1 MAQNM
6 QSPPRGYEDEDNED
20 KKRENEKI
28 LSTAQKAKMVV
39 DESKRKKKKIVNI
52 PSEGLSSEGSEVIMR
67 EVYASEDICC
77 KYYEFVMVIFLRRV
91 DVLMHIIK
99 QHPFCSKLSD
109 PDERGMV
116 LPLLKLGTLALKTLS
131 KPIAK
136 NLKQQAA
143 IHPQLR
149 TSIIAFAQANH
160 RLTTKIQRRIYGH
173 AIDVEIRPLDEEKAV
188 QAAGDLISEL
198 FVFSVLRQRDETLAD
213 ELERLKQKIQELEHL
228 SKGKGLAG
236 VINFKSVQTQT
247 ANSTNLP

>member
-1 MAQNM
+1 
-6 QSPPRGYEDEDNED
+6 
-20 KKRENEKI
+20 
-28 LSTAQKAKMVV
+28 
-39 DESKRKKKKIVNI
+39 
-52 PSEGLSSEGSEVIMR
+52 
-67 EVYASEDICC
+67 
-77 KYYEFVMVIFLRRV
+77 
-91 DVLMHIIK
+91 
-99 QHPFCSKLSD
+99 
-109 PDERGMV
+109 MV

-173 AIDVEIRPLDEEKAV
+173 ATDVEIRPLDEEKAV

-198 FVFSVLRQRDETLAD
+198 FVFSVAGAALIFEVQRSSRSEAKKEEARRLEMEILRQRDETLAD